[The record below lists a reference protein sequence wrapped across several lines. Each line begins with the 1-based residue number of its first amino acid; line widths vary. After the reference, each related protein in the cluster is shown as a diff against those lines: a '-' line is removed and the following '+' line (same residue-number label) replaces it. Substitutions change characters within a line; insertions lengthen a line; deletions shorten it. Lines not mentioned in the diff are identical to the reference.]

1 MKEKRR
7 EVTKGNQEEERENF
21 FLREEKSLKI
31 YEEKQHKYINK
42 KGCDHGNW
50 EEIEEMEKR
59 RKLK

>member
-42 KGCDHGNW
+42 KGCDHGN
-50 EEIEEMEKR
+50 
-59 RKLK
+59 